1 MLHIRRVDGGAI
13 DTEDQHI
20 LQEIG
25 TQTVGFLKDKT
36 NLSAKKENKPRDERQ
51 SREIEIELG
60 QGGCRHAQQFG
71 LVEQHKYLPN
81 AAALISSKL
90 RFYLDAGGAAGLT
103 LCLAGRQA
111 GLCVHP
117 AGHAGVH
124 QKMCQRFDSEER
136 R

>member
-60 QGGCRHAQQFG
+60 
-71 LVEQHKYLPN
+71 
-81 AAALISSKL
+81 
-90 RFYLDAGGAAGLT
+90 
-103 LCLAGRQA
+103 
-111 GLCVHP
+111 
-117 AGHAGVH
+117 
-124 QKMCQRFDSEER
+124 
-136 R
+136 